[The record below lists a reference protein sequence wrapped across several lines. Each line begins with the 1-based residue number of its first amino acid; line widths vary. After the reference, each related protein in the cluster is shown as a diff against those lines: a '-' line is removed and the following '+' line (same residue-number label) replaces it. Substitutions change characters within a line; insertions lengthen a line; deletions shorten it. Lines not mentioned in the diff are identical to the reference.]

1 MLTDYHTH
9 LRPDVRDTPPERYFT
24 EDNVRRYLDAAQARG
39 IEELGFS
46 EHVYRFRE
54 SLDDLAAPVLA
65 RSARSTRSTST
76 SSS

>member
-9 LRPDVRDTPPERYFT
+9 LRPDVHDTPPSRYFT
-24 EDNVRRYLDAAQARG
+24 QENVRRYLDVAHARG

-54 SLDDLAAPVLA
+54 SLDDLAPSRSGASAPW
-65 RSARSTRSTST
+65 TRSTST
-76 SSS
+76 LTS